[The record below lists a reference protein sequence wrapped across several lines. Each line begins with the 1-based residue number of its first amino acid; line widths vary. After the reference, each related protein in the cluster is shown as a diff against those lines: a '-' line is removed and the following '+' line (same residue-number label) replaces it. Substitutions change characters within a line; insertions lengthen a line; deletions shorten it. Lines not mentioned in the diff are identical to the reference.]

1 MEELITNIEELDY
14 DIEMIDIEVNG
25 NHLFF
30 ANNILTHNSNSDVEL
45 TDTSECIAI
54 TEKVQ
59 LRDGSFKTMNEIEIG
74 DQITANDEYK
84 TVMFRHHNK
93 VKDCI
98 KVKTASGK
106 TIITSKDH
114 IFPVKD
120 ASGKISRTCF
130 NTGLAVGHKLNAK

>member
-30 ANNILTHNSNSDVEL
+30 ANNILTHNSNSDIEI

-59 LRDGSFKTMNEIEIG
+59 MRDGSIKTIDDIKIG

-93 VKDCI
+93 IKDCI
-98 KVKTASGK
+98 KIRTLSGK
-106 TIITSKDH
+106 EIIISKDH
-114 IFPVKD
+114 VFPTLLKD
-120 ASGKISRTCF
+120 GTITRMSYNDGLSIGDVL
-130 NTGLAVGHKLNAK
+130 NTK